1 MHRLIS
7 RHFRTLGDLMIGGMN
22 RAARAIL
29 EARRTGA
36 LLDALAPN
44 DQPRSLEEGYTI
56 QQIVTAEWPDKI
68 AGWKVGATSKEVQAL
83 LGISEPAYGPV
94 FKNDVFQ
101 SPAAISGR
109 RFPHR
114 LLESEFAFTFGKA
127 MRSRPKHYTRDEIID
142 AVDALLPAFEI
153 ISPRF
158 TSFTGHPASH
168 VIADFCGNG
177 GAVLGKLCSDW
188 RNIDLSSHVVSLSI
202 NGAERQRGTG
212 AIVLDSPLNVL
223 DWFVNRL
230 SQHGG
235 ELQAGQFV
243 MTGTTTG
250 LHALESSHAAKAD
263 FGLLGAVEV
272 VFT

>member
-1 MHRLIS
+1 
-7 RHFRTLGDLMIGGMN
+7 MIGRMN

-36 LLDALAPN
+36 LLDALAPD
-44 DQPRSLEEGYTI
+44 DQPRSLEEGYAI
-56 QQIVTAEWPDKI
+56 QLLATAEWPDKI

-94 FKNDVFQ
+94 FKNDVYQ
-101 SPAAISGR
+101 SAATISR
-109 RFPHR
+109 LRFPHR
-114 LLESEFAFTFGKA
+114 LLESEFVFRFGKA
-127 MRSRPKHYTRDEIID
+127 VPCRSKPYTRSEIIE
-142 AVDALLPAFEI
+142 AVDALVPAFEI

-158 TSFTGHPASH
+158 KSFTGHPASD
-168 VIADFCGNG
+168 VIADFCANG
-177 GAVLGKLCSDW
+177 GAVLGKSCSDW
-188 RNIDLSSHVVSLSI
+188 RDLDLSSQVVSLSI

-223 DWFVNRL
+223 DWFVNMF

-235 ELQAGQFV
+235 EIAAGQFV

-250 LHALESSHAAKAD
+250 LHRLEPSHAAKAD
-263 FGLLGAVEV
+263 FGPLGAVDV